1 MFNKLKQFKDLKDQA
16 KKIQG
21 ALASE
26 TVRAEKKGIKLV
38 MNGSLEV
45 LSIAIESNLS
55 KAEMEKYLPEVINDA
70 TKQAQKIMAKK
81 MQEMGGLSGLG
92 L

>member
-21 ALASE
+21 VLAAE
-26 TVRAEKKGIKLV
+26 TVSAEKKGIKV
-38 MNGSLEV
+38 TMNGSLEV
-45 LSIAIESNLS
+45 LSVTLGDLPKSDL
-55 KAEMEKYLPEVINDA
+55 EKYLPEAFNDA
-70 TKQAQKIMAKK
+70 ARQAQKIMAKK